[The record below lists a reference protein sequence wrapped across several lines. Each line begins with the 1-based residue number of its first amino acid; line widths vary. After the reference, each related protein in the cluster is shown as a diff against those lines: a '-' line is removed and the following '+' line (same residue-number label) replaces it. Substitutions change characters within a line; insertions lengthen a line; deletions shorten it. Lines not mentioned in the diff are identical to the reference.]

1 MISLKESLCIKIY
14 GPWFYG
20 AYEDDSSDVGFD
32 CYEIL
37 IFYLTKCVPQIK
49 TFYRKCL
56 VIMMHGIQW
65 ATFRFHTYE

>member
-1 MISLKESLCIKIY
+1 MALD
-14 GPWFYG
+14 FTG
-20 AYEDDSSDVGFD
+20 AYEDNSSDVGFD

-56 VIMMHGIQW
+56 FIMIHGTQ
-65 ATFRFHTYE
+65 